1 MLNSVIIAAMAL
13 GTLAASAQSIVPG
26 FDAARAAV
34 SQTGN
39 IDLGSGNGDLRI
51 TQFDLF
57 SVLRKPL
64 IPIDGL
70 YVVPL
75 AEYQVTR
82 FDCDRTPA
90 AFPVHDEDLH
100 ALALS
105 TYVLSL
111 CANSPWFY
119 GGWAR
124 AQLASDFQHVN
135 GDDFTFDF
143 AAGAGYRFNKRFS
156 LALGGALINLNGDAA
171 FYPALNFDWIVSDRV
186 RIGMYGPIF
195 IAACALNEDWLLTF
209 RGEPGGGVWNVTG
222 DAGQSRSIELS
233 SYRLGLFV
241 SRRLTGDFWLTAGA
255 GAAVGNQFDYTLPNG
270 RRLYEQDAG
279 TGLFGT
285 LGVRLK
291 AW

>member
-1 MLNSVIIAAMAL
+1 MLNSVIIAALAF
-13 GTLAASAQSIVPG
+13 GALAASAQSIVPG

-39 IDLGSGNGDLRI
+39 IDLGRGNGDLRI
-51 TQFDLF
+51 SQFDLF

-75 AEYQVTR
+75 AEYQFTR
-82 FDCDRTPA
+82 LDCVGTPA
-90 AFPVHDEDLH
+90 AFPVHDADLH

-111 CANSPWFY
+111 RSDSPWIY

-135 GDDFTFDF
+135 GDDFTFDI
-143 AAGAGYRFNKRFS
+143 AAGAGYRFNKRFA
-156 LALGGALINLNGDAA
+156 LAVGGAVINLNGDATC
-171 FYPALNFDWIVSDRV
+171 YPGLNFDWIVSDQV

-195 IAACALNEDWLLTF
+195 IAAYALNPDWLLTF
-209 RGEPGGGVWNVTG
+209 RGEPGGGVWNVT
-222 DAGQSRSIELS
+222 DAAGQSRSIELA

-255 GAAVGNQFDYTLPNG
+255 GAAVCNRFDYTLPNG
-270 RRLYEQDAG
+270 RRLFEQDAG
-279 TGLFGT
+279 SGLFGT
-285 LGVRLK
+285 IGVRLK

>member
-1 MLNSVIIAAMAL
+1 MAALAL

-26 FDAARAAV
+26 FDAARAAA

-39 IDLGSGNGDLRI
+39 LKLDGGNGDLSL

-64 IPIDGL
+64 VPIDGL

-75 AEYQVTR
+75 ADYQFTR
-82 FDCDRTPA
+82 LDFDRTPA
-90 AFPVHDEDLH
+90 GVPVHDEDLH
-100 ALALS
+100 ALSLS
-105 TYVLSL
+105 SYVVSLSD
-111 CANSPWFY
+111 NSPWIY

-135 GDDFTFDF
+135 GDDFTFDL
-143 AAGAGYRFNKRFS
+143 AAGAGYRFSKCFT
-156 LALGGALINLNGDAA
+156 LALGGAVINLNGDAT
-171 FYPALNFDWIVSDRV
+171 FYPGLNFDWEVNDQV
-186 RIGMYGPIF
+186 RIGMYGPVF
-195 IAACALNEDWLLTF
+195 IAAYSLNDDWLLTF
-209 RGEPGGGVWNVTG
+209 RGDPGGGVWNITD
-222 DAGQSRSIELS
+222 DAGQSRSIEVA
-233 SYRLGLFV
+233 SYRLGLFI
-241 SRRLTGDFWLTAGA
+241 SRRLCGDFWLTAGA
-255 GAAVGNQFDYTLPNG
+255 GAAVYNQLDYTLPNG

-279 TGLFGT
+279 NGLFGA